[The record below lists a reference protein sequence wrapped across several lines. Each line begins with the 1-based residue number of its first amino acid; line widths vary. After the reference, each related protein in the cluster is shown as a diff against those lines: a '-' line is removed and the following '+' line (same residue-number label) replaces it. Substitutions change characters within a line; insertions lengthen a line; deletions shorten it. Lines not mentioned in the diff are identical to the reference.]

1 MYVCVYIYIYRY
13 LYCCKHRIH
22 REAER
27 VPVSSD
33 CIFLGLLR
41 SHYFAGGGE
50 AAAIR
55 IVLHVPKDLQIP
67 TPYLTTRFY
76 VEPCQTCITGYI
88 LALIIE

>member
-1 MYVCVYIYIYRY
+1 MCVCIYIYIDICIVVNIVFIERQ
-13 LYCCKHRIH
+13 
-22 REAER
+22 ER